1 MIRKTLE
8 AIAVQLRKEFGNHY
22 KIWVDEQEQ
31 GLQEPCF
38 FVQVIT
44 NSQTPKL
51 TGNYK
56 RSQTFDIIYFP
67 RMRTT
72 FELVE
77 TAERL
82 YSAMEYIEV
91 NGVLVRGKNIHTETI
106 EDTLHFIVDY
116 DLNLK
121 EVKEKEDYMEE
132 LKQKGRLG

>member
-8 AIAVQLRKEFGNHY
+8 AIAAQLRKEFGKNY
-22 KIWVDEQEQ
+22 EIWVEEQEQ

-38 FVQVIT
+38 FVQVIN

-51 TGNYK
+51 IGNYK
-56 RSQTFDIIYFP
+56 RNQTFDIIYFP
-67 RMRTT
+67 KTRTT
-72 FELVE
+72 FELAEV
-77 TAERL
+77 AERL

-91 NGVLVRGKNIHTETI
+91 NGVLVRGRKIHTEMV

>member
-8 AIAVQLRKEFGNHY
+8 AIAVQLRKEFGKNY
-22 KIWVDEQEQ
+22 GIWVDEQEQ

-56 RSQTFDIIYFP
+56 RNQTFDIIYFSKT
-67 RMRTT
+67 RTT

-77 TAERL
+77 AAERL